1 MIVSIMLC
9 VIGLAAGL
17 FGYLG
22 ADIEST
28 WELGNT
34 SFPSPMALFGMLAIL
49 AGLFSVVTGILG
61 LLAAK
66 FKKCCFTLPFM
77 IFAVV
82 MCIIMLVVTLLALIG
97 QGETKLV
104 RDIFCQ
110 GKDQP
115 PIQVDGKSY

>member
-9 VIGLAAGL
+9 IIGLAAGL

-22 ADIEST
+22 ADIEDT

-34 SFPSPMALFGMLAIL
+34 TFPSPMALFGMLAIL

-77 IFAVV
+77 IFAII
-82 MCIIMLVVTLLALIG
+82 MCIIMLVVTLLALVG
-97 QGETKLV
+97 QGE
-104 RDIFCQ
+104 
-110 GKDQP
+110 
-115 PIQVDGKSY
+115 